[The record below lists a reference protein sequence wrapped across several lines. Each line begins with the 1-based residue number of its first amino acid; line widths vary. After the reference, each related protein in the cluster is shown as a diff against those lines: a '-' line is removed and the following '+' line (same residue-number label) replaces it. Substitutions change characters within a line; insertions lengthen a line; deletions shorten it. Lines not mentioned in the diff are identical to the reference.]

1 MGYTVAI
8 TKSGQMTLPKALR
21 EFLGVEGAKR
31 ITLDKRKNEVVIKRK
46 MTKEEYYKKIEKNI
60 SDETR
65 KILQEEAAKGGR
77 PPIRDIMADIANLPE
92 LQSDI
97 GSSDGGSDEQ

>member
-21 EFLGVEGAKR
+21 EFLGVDGAKR

-60 SDETR
+60 SAETR
-65 KILQEEAAKGGR
+65 KILDEEAAAGGR
-77 PPIRDIMADIANLPE
+77 LPIRDIIAELADSPE
-92 LQSDI
+92 VQSSWRAKYD
-97 GSSDGGSDEQ
+97 Q